1 MSEQVRVAYQGER
14 GAFSE
19 VAARRLLGSESTAV
33 PCHSFED
40 HVRLGRRRATSHC
53 CVAPIENSLAGS
65 IHRNYDL
72 LLDSGLTIAGETN
85 LRVVH
90 NLIAPRGVE
99 LGDVRRVYSHPVAL
113 AQCARFLAAH
123 PEIEP
128 VPVHDTAGAVRLV
141 VEQGSGDAAA
151 IASRQRRRDLRRH
164 ASWSGRSRTTPR
176 TSRASS
182 CFCRRIARPP
192 QLREPARRWK
202 TSLVFRTVNKPGAL
216 FRALGVFAD
225 LRHRPSKIE
234 SRPIEG
240 RPWEYA
246 FYLDI
251 VGQREDPTIARAL
264 AEPRRDLGDG
274 QAPRLL
280 SDAVVKG
287 VRSSVCR
294 VLFAVCAQT
303 ANKTAN

>member
-19 VAARRLLGSESTAV
+19 VAARRLLGSEVTAV
-33 PCHSFED
+33 PCHSFETMFASVTTGD
-40 HVRLGRRRATSHC
+40 SHC

-113 AQCARFLAAH
+113 AQCTRFLAAR
-123 PEIEP
+123 PELEP

-141 VEQGSGDAAA
+141 VEQGRGDAAA
-151 IASRQRRRDLRRH
+151 IASDSAAEIYGARVLE
-164 ASWSGRSRTTPR
+164 RSIEDNAQNFTRFLLLLPTD
-176 TSRASS
+176 AQ
-182 CFCRRIARPP
+182 PP

-216 FRALGVFAD
+216 FRALGVFAIFDID
-225 LRHRPSKIE
+225 LSKIE

-264 AEPRRDLGDG
+264 ANLGEI
-274 QAPRLL
+274 
-280 SDAVVKG
+280 SEMVK
-287 VRSSVCR
+287 
-294 VLFAVCAQT
+294 VLGSYPT
-303 ANKTAN
+303 RW